1 MNGLKKI
8 MGIVWMLI
16 APLVIFFLVTGALQN
31 ISASGTKDINKP
43 IPWLIII
50 GIFTPIA
57 IGLFI
62 FGWYALKGEYDHLPE
77 SSDEITDY

>member
-1 MNGLKKI
+1 MNQLKRI

-16 APLVIFFLVTGALQN
+16 APVVIYFLVMGAMHN
-31 ISASGTKDINKP
+31 ISETGTKDINKP
-43 IPWLIII
+43 VPWFIII

-62 FGWYALKGEYDHLPE
+62 FGYYAFKGEYDRLPE
-77 SSDEITDY
+77 SSEEI